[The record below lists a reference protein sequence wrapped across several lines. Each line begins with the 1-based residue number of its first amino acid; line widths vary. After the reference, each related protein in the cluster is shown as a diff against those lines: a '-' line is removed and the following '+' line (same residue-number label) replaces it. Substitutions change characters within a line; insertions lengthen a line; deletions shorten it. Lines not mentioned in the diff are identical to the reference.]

1 MIANDSLTFFFAVIL
16 TKKKEYLRIYRLFKL
31 TNKNKNSKYIN
42 IFISKIYSIFKKNFC
57 KTRLNV
63 FPAQEKTSK

>member
-31 TNKNKNSKYIN
+31 TNENKNSKYIN
-42 IFISKIYSIFKKNFC
+42 IFISKI
-57 KTRLNV
+57 
-63 FPAQEKTSK
+63 